1 VSRFTSASLLSTAQ
15 PWSALLTQ
23 LESIGSCSLVGSD
36 HTNTVVILVV
46 IAFTTNVE
54 QHDHS
59 TRLCEDWEACGFG
72 ELPPFVWPQSPP
84 CGCGGCCIARDN
96 RTVRRSCWISTP
108 SSVGKLW
115 LRHALGIGDRTEGWS
130 RASFAPRSVTE
141 YLGRLH
147 SRCRMAKSLRL
158 SHTVILDSSTAGLLS
173 HVYRAWRLSSAL
185 TSNIIGTPYVQ
196 TEGQPVLRYS
206 VSLPQSAPFSGRCLL
221 PPYGTAWLT
230 LMPVGRKPYH
240 SIDSCGILSAVL
252 LPRAAPFDM
261 IKLSDLT
268 EVRLIRQPAQP
279 ALRPLTR
286 RSSSGNIPQYN
297 QGREGPRPYGVPQYC
312 K

>member
-1 VSRFTSASLLSTAQ
+1 MSSSTITRRGCAKIGKHAGLGSSHLLYGLNLLRAAVVVA
-15 PWSALLTQ
+15 ALHRTIVRCGARAGIAHHPQ
-23 LESIGSCSLVGSD
+23 LV
-36 HTNTVVILVV
+36 N
-46 IAFTTNVE
+46 
-54 QHDHS
+54 
-59 TRLCEDWEACGFG
+59 
-72 ELPPFVWPQSPP
+72 
-84 CGCGGCCIARDN
+84 CGCAMHSGLVIERKDG
-96 RTVRRSCWISTP
+96 
-108 SSVGKLW
+108 
-115 LRHALGIGDRTEGWS
+115 LRHPS
-130 RASFAPRSVTE
+130 RPEATE